1 VAELEAAAA
10 LPPAAPPTPVDSAMF
25 AALCGA
31 SPLQVNVLLNA
42 AAAAAAVKHHVWPVL
57 I

>member
-1 VAELEAAAA
+1 
-10 LPPAAPPTPVDSAMF
+10 MF

-42 AAAAAAVKHHVWPVL
+42 AAAAAAVKHHVWPLL